1 MNSTCRLK
9 LHAEIPLLERSYFT
23 RTPKI
28 IMANGMLFGKLGK
41 VLALGSAVL
50 VIPVLAFVGHGIGNG
65 DSDKKPGNGNGDGNG
80 NGNGNDHGNPPF
92 STVPEANSA
101 LVLIPFFGAVV
112 LFSSLHVMR
121 AKSAQKNS
129 TRS

>member
-1 MNSTCRLK
+1 MNSNYRLK
-9 LHAEIPLLERSYFT
+9 LHAEIPLLVSKYFT
-23 RTPKI
+23 RSSKI
-28 IMANGMLFGKLGK
+28 IMASGILFGKLGK
-41 VLALGSAVL
+41 GLALGSAVL
-50 VIPVLAFVGHGIGNG
+50 VIPVLAIVGHGIGNG
-65 DSDKKPGNGNGDGNG
+65 DNDKSRGNGNGK
-80 NGNGNDHGNPPF
+80 GNDHGNPPF

-121 AKSAQKNS
+121 AKAAQKNG

>member
-1 MNSTCRLK
+1 MNSKCRLK
-9 LHAEIPLLERSYFT
+9 LHAEIPLLLSKYFT
-23 RTPKI
+23 RSSKI
-28 IMANGMLFGKLGK
+28 IMASGISFGKLGK

-50 VIPVLAFVGHGIGNG
+50 VIPILAILGHGFGNG
-65 DSDKKPGNGNGDGNG
+65 DDKNPGNGK
-80 NGNGNDHGNPPF
+80 DHGSPPF

-121 AKSAQKNS
+121 AKAVQKNG